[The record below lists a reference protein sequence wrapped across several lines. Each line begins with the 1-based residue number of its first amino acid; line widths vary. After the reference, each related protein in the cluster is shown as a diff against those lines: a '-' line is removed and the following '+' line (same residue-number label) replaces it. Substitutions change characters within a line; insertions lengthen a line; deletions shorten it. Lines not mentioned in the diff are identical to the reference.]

1 MRLHPFLFAGCLSVL
16 SLSSHAEV
24 VANLYQVQE
33 PVASQTPD
41 ERTQA
46 IARAL
51 ETLVLRLT
59 GDPKA
64 INSPALSALRGDT
77 QQIISQYGYDAGP
90 PQSLQVDFDP
100 LSTDKAPRGAGLAM
114 WGNNR
119 PVILGWWLNE
129 STEAAS
135 LVGDGQGA
143 AEPLRRAA
151 RHRGLPLRLPLAD
164 LSEQLVGTAKNLEGT
179 DPAPLQGASERYG
192 ADALLAVHV
201 TQNGEK
207 WQAKWRLWL
216 GGQKEQGSSEGS
228 DQAAL
233 ADAVLLAV
241 SERLAPRYVSKP
253 GVASDL
259 TLEIGGMTLDHYAEL
274 GRLLEPLGGQLKT
287 VNGDSVIYRVTASA
301 EQVRSQMALAKL
313 NEVPAPVVAEAPV
326 PLPAPVAP
334 VAPGAT
340 TTTTTTPA
348 AAAAAQPAAPATV
361 ASDLYFHW

>member
-1 MRLHPFLFAGCLSVL
+1 MRLHHYLFASCLSVL
-16 SLSSHAEV
+16 SLPSHAEV

-46 IARAL
+46 IQRAL

-64 INSPALSALRGDT
+64 INNPGLASVKGDT
-77 QQIISQYGYDAGP
+77 QRIISQYGYDAGP

-100 LSTDKAPRGAGLAM
+100 VSTDKALRGAGLAL

-129 STEAAS
+129 NTDGAS
-135 LVGDGQGA
+135 LVGDGQA
-143 AEPLRRAA
+143 TAQPLRTAA

-179 DPAPLQGASERYG
+179 DPAPLQSASERYG
-192 ADALLAVHV
+192 ADALLAVHAS
-201 TQNGEK
+201 QNGDK

-216 GGQKEQGSSEGS
+216 GGQKEQGTSEGA

-233 ADAVLLAV
+233 SDAVMLAV
-241 SERLAPRYVSKP
+241 SERLAPRYVAKP
-253 GVASDL
+253 GASADL
-259 TLEIGGMTLDHYAEL
+259 TVEIGGMTLDHYAEM
-274 GRLLEPLGGQLKT
+274 GRLLDPFGGQIKS
-287 VNGDSVIYRVTASA
+287 VNGDSVTYKVTASA
-301 EQVRSQMALAKL
+301 DQIRSQMALAKL
-313 NEVPAPVVAEAPV
+313 HEVQPPAPIPAAAPV
-326 PLPAPVAP
+326 PPAAPAPVAP
-334 VAPGAT
+334 
-340 TTTTTTPA
+340 A
-348 AAAAAQPAAPATV
+348 ASAN
-361 ASDLYFHW
+361 DLHFHY